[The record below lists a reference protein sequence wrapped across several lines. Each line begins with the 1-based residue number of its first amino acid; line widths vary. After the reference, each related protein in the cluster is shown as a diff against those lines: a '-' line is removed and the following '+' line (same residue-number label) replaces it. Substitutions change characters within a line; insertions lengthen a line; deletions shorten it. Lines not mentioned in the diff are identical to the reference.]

1 MVWKVSGVTN
11 SCAPSV
17 IITNASAP
25 FFFNWLTTSTALYAA
40 IPPVTPT
47 IIFLSFNISILHP
60 VLAYLI
66 LDLVR
71 L

>member
-25 FFFNWLTTSTALYAA
+25 FSSIDLLHQLPCMQQYLL
-40 IPPVTPT
+40 TPT
-47 IIFLSFNISILHP
+47 IIFLSFNISILHRFG
-60 VLAYLI
+60 LFNTG
-66 LDLVR
+66 LVR